1 MIGVFY
7 AMKLSPLFKLRLEAP
22 ESLVRLLTSV
32 TLGTNGAK
40 YKHLDTVQRIKDA
53 DAPVHLCME
62 RHENVIG
69 NVTFC
74 RREKYWYVRYFAV
87 DRLLQGKGKQKSKS
101 RSGSLKQQLNS
112 FFDTVIQ
119 EGCEHGQAESFY
131 AYIDPNN
138 EKSLWMSENF
148 HFQTIGHVATQS
160 FSRTQ
165 IPRAT
170 RVQKTSDWETVAAL
184 IKSSHQEQQ
193 FYFDAQLKKGPFY
206 VLRDATGEVVA
217 CAKAIPAN
225 WKIERLPGKMGGL
238 LTKVIP
244 FVPGLRK
251 VIRPK
256 HHRFLVPEGVFV
268 KDNNPELLKTLFE
281 GMLSIEQRNLI
292 LWWTDVRNPVY
303 VSTKNAVRWGV
314 LHRLIGAHQVAIVV
328 RTVDGAVPDKTTPVY
343 TCGFDFV

>member
-7 AMKLSPLFKLRLEAP
+7 AMKLSPLFKLKTEAP
-22 ESLVRLLTSV
+22 EGLVRLLTSV

-74 RREKYWYVRYFAV
+74 RRDSNWYVRYFAV
-87 DRLLQGKGKQKSKS
+87 DRLLQGTGKQKSKA

-119 EGCEHGQAESFY
+119 EGCEFGKADRFY

-160 FSRTQ
+160 FSRT
-165 IPRAT
+165 RMAKT
-170 RVQKTSDWETVAAL
+170 TTVQKTSDWDAVAAF
-184 IKSSHQEQQ
+184 IQSSHEGQQ

-206 VLRDATGEVVA
+206 VLHDASGEISA
-217 CAKAIPAN
+217 CAKAIHAS
-225 WKIERLPGKMGGL
+225 WKIERLPGKMGGA
-238 LTKVIP
+238 LTKIIP
-244 FVPGLRK
+244 FIPGLRK

-256 HHRFLVPEGVFV
+256 KHQFLVPEGVYA
-268 KDNNPELLKTLFE
+268 KDNNPELLTALFE
-281 GMLSIEQRNLI
+281 GMLSIEKRHLI
-292 LWWTDVRNPVY
+292 LWWTDVRNPIY
-303 VSTKNAVRWGV
+303 VATEKKVRWGI

-328 RTVDGAVPDKTTPVY
+328 RALDGVVPDKSTPVY